1 LHSIQVTI
9 DNTGENHAVVIEEGP
24 PHREPA
30 ARSLLLALLLV
41 SATACQGSKVSVQE
55 IDGILYVTNPAEP
68 TRPNMTVGLTELFRI
83 GEDDMAGDEYIF
95 TGIGGIATDADH
107 RTFVQISREDIVRS
121 YDSEGQ
127 YIRTI
132 GRQGQGPGEMFYAQ
146 GVSLGP
152 DGNLWVPSMG
162 SARLVLFTPDGE
174 FLKIIP
180 FSMLPPLFIQTTS
193 DGFMGIHVNQRLV
206 TDEVVE
212 IDYLLRR
219 FNTEGDT
226 LNTLFR
232 RSVQLDI
239 TDLQLGGVAENIPL
253 YTQDAEGRIWQCRP
267 RTDIYQLNVFNIDGT
282 LNMVVEKDVPLIP
295 KSDQEIDEE
304 REVVMRL
311 IEQQA
316 GGQLPPDFQ
325 LDYEPDPNR
334 AFLGIPYHDP
344 QGYLWAQ
351 VSREGTHDTNTFDL
365 FDERGRFLQRIEI
378 EGVNSPAFL
387 QFIDDRLYLV
397 EADPEGIP
405 SVIAYQIER

>member
-1 LHSIQVTI
+1 MLPSAKNGLVL
-9 DNTGENHAVVIEEGP
+9 
-24 PHREPA
+24 
-30 ARSLLLALLLV
+30 RSVALAILLV
-41 SATACQGSKVSVQE
+41 SATACGGSKVTTEE
-55 IDGILYVTNPAEP
+55 IDGVLYVTNPAEP
-68 TRPNMTVGLTELFRI
+68 TRPNMTIGLEELFRI

-107 RTFVQISREDIVRS
+107 RTFVQIAREDIVRS
-121 YDSEGQ
+121 YDREGQ
-127 YIRTI
+127 FIRTI

-146 GVSLGP
+146 GVSFGP
-152 DGNLWVPSMG
+152 DGNLWVPSIG
-162 SARLVLFTPDGE
+162 SARLVLFTPEGE

-180 FSMLPPLFIQTTS
+180 FGQIPPLFIQTTA

-206 TDEVVE
+206 TNEVVE

-226 LNTLFR
+226 LNTLFS

-239 TDLQLGGVAENIPL
+239 TDLQLGGVAENVPL
-253 YTQDAEGRIWQCRP
+253 YTQDAAGRIWQCRP
-267 RTDIYQLNVFNIDGT
+267 RTDLYQLNVFNADGT
-282 LNMVVEKDVPLIP
+282 MNMVVEKDVPPIP
-295 KSDQEIDEE
+295 KSDQEIEEE
-304 REVVMRL
+304 REIVMRI

-344 QGYLWAQ
+344 QGLIWAQ
-351 VSREGTHDTNTFDL
+351 VGLEGTLYANAFDL
-365 FDERGRFLQRIEI
+365 FDERGRFLRRIELS
-378 EGVNSPAFL
+378 GVNAPSFL
-387 QFIDDRLYLV
+387 QFVDDRLYLV

-405 SVIAYQIER
+405 SVIAYRVDR